1 MNHADF
7 WVGCSC
13 IKLSYERYGAG
24 GCSLYSTFETS
35 NFENG
40 DCDAPLDDCDH
51 MCHYTKDEAY
61 QSFSDNLDQTGAAP
75 TPAPTPAAAPTS
87 AACAVVDR
95 SACESEDAT
104 TLGVSPACFA
114 AGSQI
119 ADGLPECGA
128 CEPPITGA
136 SSVCVECQK
145 VVAAAFAACNSQ
157 QETETI
163 DNDNTPASTPVTT
176 PAPNTNS
183 GSAGASIV
191 PNLALAAVWALCAI
205 AVNV

>member
-1 MNHADF
+1 MMYQMSQRSLFKFSQLPLLSLSVCALSLSVLSLSLSLFLSLSLLSLVSRSRSLSLSALSLSCSCSCSLFSAFSPMNHADF

-61 QSFSDNLDQTGAAP
+61 QSFSDNLDRTGAAP

-95 SACESEDAT
+95 SACDSEDAT

-119 ADGLPECGA
+119 ADA
-128 CEPPITGA
+128 Y
-136 SSVCVECQK
+136 QN
-145 VVAAAFAACNSQ
+145 VV
-157 QETETI
+157 
-163 DNDNTPASTPVTT
+163 PV
-176 PAPNTNS
+176 NHR
-183 GSAGASIV
+183 
-191 PNLALAAVWALCAI
+191 
-205 AVNV
+205 

>member
-1 MNHADF
+1 MRF
-7 WVGCSC
+7 
-13 IKLSYERYGAG
+13 KY
-24 GCSLYSTFETS
+24 F
-35 NFENG
+35 
-40 DCDAPLDDCDH
+40 
-51 MCHYTKDEAY
+51 
-61 QSFSDNLDQTGAAP
+61 
-75 TPAPTPAAAPTS
+75 
-87 AACAVVDR
+87 
-95 SACESEDAT
+95 
-104 TLGVSPACFA
+104 CFA
-114 AGSQI
+114 ADSQI

-163 DNDNTPASTPVTT
+163 DNDNGVDNVILGNGTVVDTI
-176 PAPNTNS
+176 S
-183 GSAGASIV
+183 GGASIV